1 MLNETKT
8 EILFNLLSKL
18 GEVSKTNNEIIKN
31 AIDKNWQKS
40 GFGVGSEKFSA
51 ADSVDLPKLY
61 SFQEKLMLHLTKE
74 IVNYFDK

>member
-1 MLNETKT
+1 MLNQTKT

-18 GEVSKTNNEIIKN
+18 GEASKTNNEIIKN

-40 GFGVGSEKFSA
+40 ALGSDTFSTDDA
-51 ADSVDLPKLY
+51 TNLPELY